1 MRYQLERY
9 LSQYKLGRPVIA
21 PSGRE
26 GAFDR
31 LAVDVPVPFR
41 HAGKCYMMHVG
52 FDGKGYQT
60 ALCVAQDDSLLSWK
74 QLGVILPRGE
84 AGAWD
89 AVGRAGTCILCDDA
103 LFGPREAKKIG
114 GKYWLFYHAYPG
126 EGYEVGPAQI
136 GLAWTEDEDLL
147 HWHCLEEPI
156 YSWKDGAD
164 WECGGLYKCHV
175 VEDGGQYYMFYNA
188 KDRTD
193 GRWHEQT
200 GCAISPDLREWRR
213 APGNPCLPVSEN
225 GWDSAFA
232 SDPVVLRDAEKGLWV
247 MYYFGFDYRHAQ
259 EGIAFSEDLLHWH
272 KHPEP
277 VLRAGAAGELDCVH
291 AHKPG
296 LLWHNGALYHFYC
309 AVRPSQTEQEKASFG
324 AEHRVLTV
332 ARSVPWDERVSS

>member
-103 LFGPREAKKIG
+103 LFWPAGSEKNRREILAVLPRVPRRRVRSGAG
-114 GKYWLFYHAYPG
+114 ANWPG
-126 EGYEVGPAQI
+126 
-136 GLAWTEDEDLL
+136 L
-147 HWHCLEEPI
+147 
-156 YSWKDGAD
+156 
-164 WECGGLYKCHV
+164 
-175 VEDGGQYYMFYNA
+175 DGG
-188 KDRTD
+188 
-193 GRWHEQT
+193 
-200 GCAISPDLREWRR
+200 
-213 APGNPCLPVSEN
+213 
-225 GWDSAFA
+225 
-232 SDPVVLRDAEKGLWV
+232 
-247 MYYFGFDYRHAQ
+247 
-259 EGIAFSEDLLHWH
+259 
-272 KHPEP
+272 
-277 VLRAGAAGELDCVH
+277 
-291 AHKPG
+291 
-296 LLWHNGALYHFYC
+296 
-309 AVRPSQTEQEKASFG
+309 
-324 AEHRVLTV
+324 
-332 ARSVPWDERVSS
+332 